1 MRHPERA
8 HSAALLKDLGNV
20 AASHKHGDTQILIL
34 KSDRFPALEDRLWH
48 SQLSQQLIWQSYGSL
63 SGD

>member
-1 MRHPERA
+1 MATLHE
-8 HSAALLKDLGNV
+8 
-20 AASHKHGDTQILIL
+20 HGDTQILIL
-34 KSDRFPALEDRLWH
+34 NRDRFPALEDRLWH